1 MVLEKLSIQHDQCA
15 RGVRTRNASLVK
27 EADNIRAHHVVPMTR
42 EEARNA
48 GRKFPDFPF
57 TSSSPPPQLYIL
69 KTGENLMSKMLFR
82 WLLIVA
88 VWLVWKHTAAL
99 PLCVTFWIVVLL
111 WAVRPIARRRPSL
124 VWALVLV
131 GVLSNAVVTLANS
144 GVMPADYSAD
154 TFVPAS
160 RIWQPATTDRHLLWL
175 SDHRVLDYF
184 SVGDLCLLT
193 GCALGFILRRRN
205 KNGLRSFFQGRRVVP
220 CLLGRRFGPIIPCSD
235 RPLADTLS

>member
-1 MVLEKLSIQHDQCA
+1 
-15 RGVRTRNASLVK
+15 
-27 EADNIRAHHVVPMTR
+27 
-42 EEARNA
+42 
-48 GRKFPDFPF
+48 
-57 TSSSPPPQLYIL
+57 
-69 KTGENLMSKMLFR
+69 MSKMLFR

-99 PLCVTFWIVVLL
+99 LLCVTFWILVLL
-111 WAVRPIARRRPSL
+111 WAVRPIARLRPSL

-154 TFVPAS
+154 RFVPAS

-193 GCALGFILRRRN
+193 GCALGFILRRRK

-220 CLLGRRFGPIIPCSD
+220 YLSRRRFDPIIPCSD
-235 RPLADTLS
+235 RPLANTLS